1 MAKRTRIKLN
11 FTLLVLLIMT
21 SCQMSNRGSYT
32 NNSEFVIVKCVS
44 DSVMEFRGFKYRLYS
59 EGATLYKNK
68 VPIDGVFKLNV
79 RDSIYYQLEVTK
91 KGFVTRNHYF
101 YKHNILD
108 TIKIKMQE
116 IFEIH

>member
-1 MAKRTRIKLN
+1 MAKRTRIKLD
-11 FTLLVLLIMT
+11 FALMLLLIMT
-21 SCQMSNRGSYT
+21 SCQMSYRGNYAD
-32 NNSEFVIVKCVS
+32 NSEFVIVKCVS
-44 DSVMEFRGFKYRLYS
+44 DSVMQLRGFKYRLCS
-59 EGATLYKNK
+59 EGTTLYKSR

-108 TIKIKMQE
+108 TIKIEMQE
-116 IFEIH
+116 VLELH